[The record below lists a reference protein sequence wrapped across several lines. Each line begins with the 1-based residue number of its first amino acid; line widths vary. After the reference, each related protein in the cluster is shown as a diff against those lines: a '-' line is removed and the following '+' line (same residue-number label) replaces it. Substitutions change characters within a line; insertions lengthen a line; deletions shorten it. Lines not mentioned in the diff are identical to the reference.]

1 MAYISQWER
10 LGDALARVTATGRVS
25 QEEAQGD
32 LCRAIADG
40 AIRIRGKLRRHVTKP
55 LRSNAVLEGKD
66 LQPPSELKPQDFD
79 WDASRPV
86 KPWMIPRGIS
96 EPSGYWELEWIE
108 VCRIDVTNVL
118 CLAES
123 HQSVPQAPVTR
134 EARRRSRPALERARS
149 AIREL
154 YPEGLP
160 EPRIEPNPY
169 LCRKVARRL
178 REQGLRNVSEDTILR
193 AAGRRS

>member
-1 MAYISQWER
+1 MAYIPQWER
-10 LGDALARVTATGRVS
+10 LADARAHVMAMVRVS

-32 LCRAIADG
+32 ICRAIADC
-40 AIRIRGKLRRHVTKP
+40 AIKIRAKLRKHTTKQ
-55 LRSNAVLEGKD
+55 LCSNAVSEGKD
-66 LQPPSELKPQDFD
+66 FQIPPELKPQDFD
-79 WDASRPV
+79 WDTSRPV
-86 KPWMIPRGIS
+86 KPWVIRRGVS

-123 HQSVPQAPVTR
+123 HQSVPQTPVTR
-134 EARRRSRPALERARS
+134 AARRTSRPTLERAQS

-160 EPRIEPNPY
+160 EPRIEPNSN
-169 LCRKVARRL
+169 LFRRVGRRL
-178 REQGLRNVSEDTILR
+178 QEQGLPTVSNDTILR
-193 AAGRRS
+193 AAGRRP